1 MDADDLTSKRRPG
14 DKGIFDRKGG
24 ELDQVGRD
32 IFTGLIDAS
41 SSSSSISASILGLL
55 HNQLVLCDE
64 VPERLLRR

>member
-41 SSSSSISASILGLL
+41 SSSISASILGLL